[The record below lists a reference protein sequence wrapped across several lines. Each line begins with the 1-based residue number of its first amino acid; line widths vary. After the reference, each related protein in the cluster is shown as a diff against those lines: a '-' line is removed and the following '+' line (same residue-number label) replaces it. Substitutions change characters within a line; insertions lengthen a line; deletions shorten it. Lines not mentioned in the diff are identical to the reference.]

1 MDHANTKN
9 ATSRLNINTF
19 FNFLNLRTP
28 EAVAIAVGLI
38 VLLLFWTHN
47 AEYFWIEATLMIEI
61 LVLTFFTRTVS
72 TRYALSLFCQGIF
85 ISAGLMLLIWNV
97 AYKIGIDTDSL
108 TWSGRVVPL
117 LEETLKILPVF
128 VGVAVVWRA
137 RRFLLNMSD
146 WLVMAVMAGA
156 GFSILEKY
164 FWRNVYFDF
173 TYGPHLGSWYFF
185 PDALGIFVEGEKFGY
200 VGHAAAAGLV
210 ALGIGLGLYIKES
223 RYAAN
228 KFWWIVPT
236 VFFAWATI
244 EHMMYNSYY
253 INESTALLRLGGGQ
267 ITPWLF
273 ILTMLFV
280 LGLDVSLMVK
290 LLKNDRAVSLGL
302 QQAWKICFEAPGL
315 VSVIKAIK
323 YLRAVN
329 SLAWE
334 NYSNNI
340 AK

>member
-1 MDHANTKN
+1 MDQANTKN
-9 ATSRLNINTF
+9 AASRLSAF
-19 FNFLNLRTP
+19 FNFLNLSTP
-28 EAVAIAVGLI
+28 EAVAIATGLI

-47 AEYFWIEATLMIEI
+47 AEYFWIEATFMIEI

-128 VGVAVVWRA
+128 VGVVVVWRA

-164 FWRNVYFDF
+164 FWHNVYFDF

-185 PDALGIFVEGEKFGY
+185 PDALGSFIEGEKFGY
-200 VGHAAAAGLV
+200 VGHAAATGLV
-210 ALGIGLGLYIKES
+210 ALGVGLGLYLKAS
-223 RYAAN
+223 RHTAAK
-228 KFWWIVPT
+228 KFWWIVPGILFT
-236 VFFAWATI
+236 WVTI
-244 EHMMYNSYY
+244 EHMMYNSYR
-253 INESTALLRLGGGQ
+253 INESIALLRLGGGQ
-267 ITPWLF
+267 MTPWLF
-273 ILTMLFV
+273 ILTMVVV
-280 LGLDVSLMVK
+280 LGLDVGLMVK
-290 LLKNDRAVSLGL
+290 LLKNDPTMSLGF
-302 QQAWKICFEAPGL
+302 QQAWRNCLQAPGL

-334 NYSNNI
+334 NHT
-340 AK
+340 KKTTK